1 MSGICLDL
9 SPVGMSTEFDGSP
22 DALESGAQTL
32 RSTATTLDAAA
43 ANIRRLTENGNE
55 LESQAFSAL
64 AERSSEVHGTMGK
77 VALRYRL
84 MATATQKFAEVLR
97 TEQQTAARLVGE
109 AAEARNAYTH
119 ASQQHSQARLLARDP
134 EPSSQQRAL
143 VLSQQANVAANR
155 ANAGLESAKQQ
166 LRAAAQRVNDA
177 NKSAS
182 EEIRSAMEVSGLD
195 DTLWDKICYVGAKI
209 GEAAAAAAK
218 WIWDNIDT
226 ICLVLDIVALVL
238 MFIPGLGTVAG
249 GVLKALTVLTRVARG
264 ISIARQGLG
273 AIEQFRQGDV
283 AGGVGAVAM
292 IGAGFVLGKAVGKS
306 HYVRGKSARL
316 ANKTFSHGGKGRPE
330 LLYQTRIGRGL
341 HDLGE
346 RFGGPTF
353 PKGTPLP
360 SDFVTRHVE
369 RTTTAIRHG
378 LIRAAE
384 ITTEVVVDKAGRR
397 TLDRATAEGE
407 GRPYGFTTS
416 DQSGVTMGG
425 RV

>member
-238 MFIPGLGTVAG
+238 AFIPGIGTAAG
-249 GVLKALTVLTRVARG
+249 ALIKAVTILARVAKGVSLIKTAVEGVEKAQQGDGWGAVGSFAKIGLTLAAGPIAKKVGSASKVGTDQIAKKMFSIDSSGKIQQTAVGRG
-264 ISIARQGLG
+264 I
-273 AIEQFRQGDV
+273 
-283 AGGVGAVAM
+283 
-292 IGAGFVLGKAVGKS
+292 
-306 HYVRGKSARL
+306 HNL
-316 ANKTFSHGGKGRPE
+316 A
-330 LLYQTRIGRGL
+330 
-341 HDLGE
+341 E
-346 RFGGPTF
+346 RFAGPTF
-353 PKGTPLP
+353 PAGTPLP
-360 SDFVTRHVE
+360 SNFVSQHIG
-369 RTTTAIRHG
+369 RTTALIQGTFTGAIEKG
-378 LIRAAE
+378 TKVLVKDVLPAVVEA
-384 ITTEVVVDKAGRR
+384 ITPKPP
-397 TLDRATAEGE
+397 
-407 GRPYGFTTS
+407 RPYCFTTS
-416 DQSGVTMGG
+416 GQSGVTIGG